1 MNDANINSPGALI
14 EQAKQQRERLVDQIV
29 RSQKTIAH
37 SREII
42 ARIDQMLSAVDKKR
56 V

>member
-1 MNDANINSPGALI
+1 MNDANKLSSREALI
-14 EQAKQQRERLVDQIV
+14 EQAKRERERLVDQIV

-42 ARIDQMLSAVDKKR
+42 GRIDQMLAAADKK
-56 V
+56 